1 VKQWKIREGI
11 SAGNLLD
18 QLLFQRGIKTAIA
31 AEEFLNV
38 DYEKGI
44 HDPFLMK
51 DMKKA
56 VERIL
61 RAIETGEK
69 IVIFSDY
76 DADGIPG
83 AVVLHDFF
91 KKISENFSAQGRPA
105 LGWENYIPHRGDEGF
120 GLNHKA
126 IEEFAKTGTKLL
138 ITVDCGTADVEE
150 VRRAKEQGID
160 VIITD
165 HHEPNAKIP
174 PALAILNP
182 KQKDCA
188 YPDKNLCGAGV
199 AFKLV
204 QALVQ
209 KLTSSPSQE
218 LGTISNVSTLKIG
231 WEKWLL
237 DMVGIATLS
246 DMVPLIGENRIF
258 ARYGLL
264 VLRKSPRLGLQK
276 LLRQLRIDQRFL
288 SEDDIG
294 FMISPRI
301 NAASRMGKPMDAF
314 KLLVADDEVEAGR
327 LATHLDKINQE
338 RKGLVAAI
346 TKEVRKIM
354 RERQSDRRV
363 IVVGNPNWRP
373 SLLGLVANVL
383 KDEHGKSVF
392 LWGRDG
398 NATLKGSCRS
408 NGVNV
413 MELMTEARE
422 VFVEFGGHALSGGF
436 TVIEEKIHIL
446 EEELDQAYGRL
457 SPQALVVGGE
467 FLADAVLSLDE
478 VNADTYGIV
487 EKLAPF
493 GVGNPKPI
501 FLIKNVLPKMVRQ
514 FGKEGNHLEIIF
526 ENSVGE
532 LIKAIG
538 FFQKADGFGRPIK
551 AGEPLNLAATL
562 EKSYFL
568 RTPEIRLRIVDVF

>member
-1 VKQWKIREGI
+1 MLTR
-11 SAGNLLD
+11 
-18 QLLFQRGIKTAIA
+18 LLFGRDINL
-31 AEEFLNV
+31 EV

-51 DMKKA
+51 DMDKA

-61 RAIETGEK
+61 RAIQAGEK

-91 KKISENFSAQGRPA
+91 KKISENFSTQSGPA
-105 LGWENYIPHRGDEGF
+105 FGWENYIPHRGDEGF

-126 IEEFAKTGTKLL
+126 IEEFAKAGVKLL
-138 ITVDCGTADVEE
+138 ITIDCGITDVEE
-150 VRRAKEQGID
+150 ITRAKEKGID

-165 HHEPNAKIP
+165 HHEPHEKIP

-182 KQKDCA
+182 KQRDCA

-209 KLTSSPSQE
+209 KLTNSPSTK
-218 LGTISNVSTLKIG
+218 LGTAQLALG

-237 DMVGIATLS
+237 DMVGLATLS
-246 DMVPLIGENRIF
+246 DMVPLIGENRVF
-258 ARYGLL
+258 AHYGLL
-264 VLRKSPRLGLQK
+264 VLRKSPRLGLQQ
-276 LLRQLRIDQRFL
+276 LLRRLKINQKFL
-288 SEDDIG
+288 TEDDIG
-294 FMISPRI
+294 FMIVPRI

-314 KLLVADDEVEAGR
+314 KLLIAEDEVEAGR
-327 LATHLDKINQE
+327 LAEHLDKINQE
-338 RKGLVAAI
+338 RKGAVAVI

-354 RERQSDRRV
+354 LTRQNERRV

-373 SLLGLVANVL
+373 SLLGLVANAL
-383 KDEHGKSVF
+383 KEEHNKPVF

-398 NATLKGSCRS
+398 NAVLKGSCRS
-408 NGVNV
+408 DGVNV

-422 VFVEFGGHALSGGF
+422 VFVEFGGHSLSGGF
-436 TVIEEKIHIL
+436 TVVEEKIHIL
-446 EEELDQAYGRL
+446 EEELDRAFGRL
-457 SPQALVVGGE
+457 SPQAVTAGGE
-467 FLADAVLSLDE
+467 FLADAALSLDE
-478 VNADTYGIV
+478 INVDTYGLV

-501 FLIKNVLPKMVRQ
+501 FLLKNVSPGTIRQ

-532 LIKAIG
+532 AIKAIG
-538 FFQKADGFGRPIK
+538 FFQTAESFSKSIK
-551 AGEPLNLAATL
+551 VGEPLNLAATL
-562 EKSYFL
+562 EKSYFG
-568 RTPEIRLRIVDVF
+568 RAPEIRLRIVDIF

>member
-1 VKQWKIREGI
+1 MV
-11 SAGNLLD
+11 GNLLD
-18 QLLFQRGIKTAIA
+18 QLLFQRGFKTPK
-31 AEEFLNV
+31 EKEKFLLV

-51 DMKKA
+51 DMDRA

-61 RAIETGEK
+61 RAIQDGEK

-91 KKISENFSAQGRPA
+91 KKIGYQNF
-105 LGWENYIPHRGDEGF
+105 ENYIPHRGDEGF
-120 GLNHKA
+120 GLNHEA
-126 IEEFAKTGTKLL
+126 IEEFAKTGAKLL
-138 ITVDCGTADVEE
+138 ITIDCGITDVEE
-150 VRRAKEQGID
+150 ITRAKERGID

-165 HHEPNAKIP
+165 HHEPHEKIP
-174 PALAILNP
+174 PALAILNS

-199 AFKLV
+199 VFKLV
-204 QALVQ
+204 QALCSRLRSDLKFGNW
-209 KLTSSPSQE
+209 KLEIPAATFP
-218 LGTISNVSTLKIG
+218 IG

-237 DMVGIATLS
+237 DMVGLATLS
-246 DMVPLIGENRIF
+246 DMVPLVGENRVL
-258 ARYGLL
+258 AHYGLL
-264 VLRKSPRLGLQK
+264 VLRKSPRIGLQK
-276 LLRQLRIDQRFL
+276 LLRRLKIDQRFL
-288 SEDDIG
+288 TEDDIG
-294 FMISPRI
+294 FMIVPRI

-314 KLLVADDEVEAGR
+314 KLLIADNEIEADR
-327 LATHLDKINQE
+327 LAAHLDKINQE
-338 RKGLVAAI
+338 RKGAVAAI

-354 RERQSDRRV
+354 LTRQSERRV

-373 SLLGLVANVL
+373 SLLGLVANAL
-383 KDEHGKSVF
+383 KEEHGKPVF

-408 NGVNV
+408 DGVNV

-436 TVIEEKIHIL
+436 TIVEEKIHIL
-446 EEELDQAYGRL
+446 EEELDQAFGRL
-457 SPQALVVGGE
+457 SPQAVTAGGE

-478 VNADTYGIV
+478 VNADTYNLV

-501 FLIKNVLPKMVRQ
+501 FLLKNVLPKTVRQ
-514 FGKEGNHLEIIF
+514 FGKEGNHLEIVF
-526 ENSVGE
+526 ENSVDE
-532 LIKAIG
+532 IIKAIG
-538 FFQKADGFGRPIK
+538 FFQTTESFSKPIR

-562 EKSYFL
+562 EKSYF
-568 RTPEIRLRIVDVF
+568 RSTPEIRLRIVDIF

>member
-1 VKQWKIREGI
+1 MV
-11 SAGNLLD
+11 GNLLD
-18 QLLFQRGIKTAIA
+18 QLLFQRGFKTPK
-31 AEEFLNV
+31 EKEKFLLV

-51 DMKKA
+51 DMDRA

-61 RAIETGEK
+61 RAIQDGEK

-91 KKISENFSAQGRPA
+91 KKIGFANF
-105 LGWENYIPHRGDEGF
+105 ENYIPHRGDEGF
-120 GLNHKA
+120 GLNHEA
-126 IEEFAKTGTKLL
+126 IEEFAKTGAKLL
-138 ITVDCGTADVEE
+138 ITIDCGITDVEE
-150 VRRAKEQGID
+150 ITRAKERGID

-165 HHEPNAKIP
+165 HHEPHEKIP
-174 PALAILNP
+174 PALAILDP
-182 KQKDCA
+182 KQKDCS

-199 AFKLV
+199 VFKLV
-204 QALVQ
+204 QALL
-209 KLTSSPSQE
+209 KSPSTK
-218 LGTISNVSTLKIG
+218 LGTPRCPSG

-237 DMVGIATLS
+237 DMVGLATLS
-246 DMVPLIGENRIF
+246 DMVPLIGENRVF
-258 ARYGLL
+258 AYYGLL

-276 LLRQLRIDQRFL
+276 LLRRLKIDQRFL
-288 SEDDIG
+288 TEDDIG
-294 FMISPRI
+294 FMIVPRI

-314 KLLVADDEVEAGR
+314 KLLIADNEIEADR
-327 LATHLDKINQE
+327 LAAHLDKINQE
-338 RKGLVAAI
+338 RKGAVAVI

-354 RERQSDRRV
+354 LTRQSERRV

-373 SLLGLVANVL
+373 SLLGLVANAL
-383 KDEHGKSVF
+383 KEEHGKPVF

-408 NGVNV
+408 DGVNV

-436 TVIEEKIHIL
+436 TIVEEKIHIL
-446 EEELDQAYGRL
+446 EEELDQAFGRL
-457 SPQALVVGGE
+457 SPQAVTAGGE

-478 VNADTYGIV
+478 VNANTYGFV

-501 FLIKNVLPKMVRQ
+501 FLLKNVLPKVVRQ
-514 FGKEGNHLEIIF
+514 FGKEGNHLEIVF
-526 ENSVGE
+526 ENNVGE
-532 LIKAIG
+532 AIKAIG
-538 FFQKADGFGRPIK
+538 FFQTTESFSKPIR
-551 AGEPLNLAATL
+551 AGEPLHLAATL
-562 EKSYFL
+562 EKSHF
-568 RTPEIRLRIVDVF
+568 RQISEIRLRIVDIF

>member
-1 VKQWKIREGI
+1 
-11 SAGNLLD
+11 LLTR
-18 QLLFQRGIKTAIA
+18 LLFGRGINL
-31 AEEFLNV
+31 EV

-61 RAIETGEK
+61 SAIGTEEK

-91 KKISENFSAQGRPA
+91 KKISENFSVRGKPIF
-105 LGWENYIPHRGDEGF
+105 GWENYIPHRGDEGF
-120 GLNHKA
+120 GLNHEA
-126 IEEFAKTGTKLL
+126 IEEFAKTGVKLL
-138 ITVDCGTADVEE
+138 ITIDCGVTDVEE
-150 VRRAKEQGID
+150 IIRAKEKGID

-165 HHEPNAKIP
+165 HHEPHEKIP

-182 KQKDCA
+182 KQRDCA

-199 AFKLV
+199 VFKLV
-204 QALVQ
+204 QALCFR
-209 KLTSSPSQE
+209 LRSDLE
-218 LGTISNVSTLKIG
+218 LARPTPARQSHSGGERFQSFGRGTWNLGIPAATFHIG

-237 DMVGIATLS
+237 DMVGLATLS
-246 DMVPLIGENRIF
+246 DMVPLIGENRVF
-258 ARYGLL
+258 AHYGLL
-264 VLRKSPRLGLQK
+264 VLRKSRRFGLQQ
-276 LLRQLRIDQRFL
+276 LLRRLKINQKFL
-288 SEDDIG
+288 TEDDIG
-294 FMISPRI
+294 FMIAPRI

-314 KLLVADDEVEAGR
+314 KLLIVEDEVEAGR
-327 LATHLDKINQE
+327 LAEHLDKINQE
-338 RKGLVAAI
+338 RKGAVAVI

-354 RERQSDRRV
+354 LTRQNERRV

-373 SLLGLVANVL
+373 SLLGLVANAL
-383 KDEHGKSVF
+383 KEKHNKPVF

-408 NGVNV
+408 DGVNV

-422 VFVEFGGHALSGGF
+422 VFVEFGGHSLSGGF
-436 TVIEEKIHIL
+436 TVVEEKIHIL
-446 EEELDQAYGRL
+446 EEILDKACEQLPKIESTGAA
-457 SPQALVVGGE
+457 SV
-467 FLADAVLSLDE
+467 ADAALSLDE
-478 VNADTYGIV
+478 INVDTYGLV

-501 FLIKNVLPKMVRQ
+501 FLLKNVSPKTVRQ

-526 ENSVGE
+526 ENNIGE
-532 LIKAIG
+532 AIKAIG
-538 FFQKADGFGRPIK
+538 FFQTAESFSKSIK
-551 AGEPLNLAATL
+551 VGEPLNLTATL
-562 EKSYFL
+562 EKSYF
-568 RTPEIRLRIVDVF
+568 RQTPEIRLRIVDIF